1 MLSFINLW
9 NISGESWQWWGKS
22 SLCSLFTILWECYWI
37 QTGLLQYLPP
47 HTHTQNYTTR
57 TQTQNHTQDYM
68 DLCSSSHFGNI
79 FMFMAEVEAAG
90 VKTFLVSVVRLQ
102 AHFALIKAQLEHWW
116 LHIKCASILG
126 KFSVVLS
133 TFVTMSEDARHC

>member
-1 MLSFINLW
+1 MMRQEQSV
-9 NISGESWQWWGKS
+9 
-22 SLCSLFTILWECYWI
+22 FTIYHPMRM
-37 QTGLLQYLPP
+37 LLNTDRSTSVFTPP
-47 HTHTQNYTTR
+47 THTQNYTTR

-102 AHFALIKAQLEHWW
+102 AHFALIKAQLEH
-116 LHIKCASILG
+116 
-126 KFSVVLS
+126 
-133 TFVTMSEDARHC
+133 